1 MKIPNHKWHIL
12 APEQKLFIYK
22 IIKTLNSIN
31 RINIVFKAIQI
42 IIHSP
47 SPIFI
52 GFFTGV
58 FSFFAL
64 FFLPTEPISIPVSF
78 TFGLLMSIFLFSVMD
93 KKKVTNRMKAYY
105 I

>member
-1 MKIPNHKWHIL
+1 MKIPSHKWHTL
-12 APEQKLFIYK
+12 APEQKLFIFK
-22 IIKTLNSIN
+22 IIRTLNSIN
-31 RINIVFKAIQI
+31 RINIVYKAIQTI
-42 IIHSP
+42 IQSP

-78 TFGLLMSIFLFSVMD
+78 TFGLLMSLILRAFFPLRTNSLFIPRSS
-93 KKKVTNRMKAYY
+93 
-105 I
+105 